1 MPSNVAQVVI
11 EDAALIQ
18 ARHEAGVGRVSRES
32 YLKNLERMDPKDANI
47 QWLVSKLRVEWS
59 LK

>member
-1 MPSNVAQVVI
+1 VAQVVI